1 MVKITFMYKMQIHSI
16 YDGVYT
22 HIVLTK
28 ISHAIKKHAMQ
39 ETWAQSLGWEDPVE
53 EGMST
58 HSRILAWR
66 IPMDRGA

>member
-28 ISHAIKKHAMQ
+28 ISYAIKK
-39 ETWAQSLGWEDPVE
+39 
-53 EGMST
+53 
-58 HSRILAWR
+58 LA
-66 IPMDRGA
+66 